1 MAQYDIIANFE
12 VKGLEDYKTQ
22 ITGAAKATAEL
33 NKEEQ
38 TLIKNNQT
46 LDQQADAQ
54 AADIRNRIA
63 GIDSLRGK
71 TKLYTEELFKME
83 TAGLQNT
90 QAFKNLQTEAGKF
103 ADRVGDL
110 KTKIKNLGEE
120 KNSIAGLVQGIGG
133 LAGAFSIAQ
142 GAAALFGKENK
153 QLQEAL
159 LKVNAAMAISNGL
172 MQIQGLFLKESAF
185 QTGVVAKA
193 QKLWTLAIGESTGAM
208 KILKIAIA
216 STGIGL
222 LILAAGALAANF
234 DKVKAKIEETFP
246 ALGNLSKYFQQVKA
260 IAAGVFDGFFA
271 GAKGVVDVVQDLAKG
286 EFKKAFQDLK
296 AIPGEIAKAFTEA
309 KAESLIEQNL
319 VKKVKT
325 DGTGVNVGKEIGKNI
340 EKGIADQL
348 SADNEDI
355 VQALRE
361 IIEANEKNLI
371 EIRKAG
377 NAENIAAHKQMIEA
391 MKQNEAS
398 LTAAIKAEQDKRNQD
413 NKDALAYRLNA
424 EKENRDK
431 VLAAEAARTKLAL
444 DSFAAI
450 GQIQQS
456 AFSIGQVRIDREK
469 AALDDQ
475 LAHKLISQ
483 KKYDRELAK
492 LKAKQAKEDKAQAI
506 FNAILNIAV
515 GVTKAI
521 AEGRLILAAL
531 VAALGA
537 AEIGV
542 IASQPI
548 PKFAKG
554 GEVKGKRHSEGG
566 VRAELEGGEYVMK
579 RDAVKKYG
587 VNAMK
592 KINQMEIPALNLPT
606 NATQLQVQMVE
617 KLILEKVSIEMKDM
631 KDGLNALS
639 SEMKWLNAYTKQGND
654 NTWMSANLLKEI
666 ATKKINGTRV

>member
-33 NKEEQ
+33 NREEQ

-153 QLQEAL
+153 AIQEAL

-506 FNAILNIAV
+506 FNAILNTAV